1 MKKCNY
7 RNCNN
12 NVIEDYKIYCCRR
25 CKNSEAVYRLRD
37 EKPRGKIGRPR
48 SVYKRINDLTD
59 EDRRVLELVMNKM
72 D

>member
-12 NVIEDYKIYCCRR
+12 TFDQDKIYCCRR
-25 CKNSEAVYRLRD
+25 CKNSESVYRLMD
-37 EKPRGKIGRPR
+37 KKPKGKLGRPKA
-48 SVYKRINDLTD
+48 VYKRINDLTE
-59 EDRRVLELVMNKM
+59 EDKRILQLLFKK